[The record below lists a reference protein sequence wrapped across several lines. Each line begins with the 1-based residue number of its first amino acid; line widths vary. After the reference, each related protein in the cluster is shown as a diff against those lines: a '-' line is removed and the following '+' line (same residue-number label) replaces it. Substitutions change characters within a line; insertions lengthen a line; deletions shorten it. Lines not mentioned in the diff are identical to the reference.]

1 MMTCSMC
8 GILHQHS
15 STKWSIFTNHFYLEY
30 IVLPKVD
37 NMNIENLLEID
48 KIEFMLLFVFVVP
61 VKEKLM

>member
-1 MMTCSMC
+1 
-8 GILHQHS
+8 
-15 STKWSIFTNHFYLEY
+15 
-30 IVLPKVD
+30 VLPKVD